1 MSIIGDFFD
10 KIRNRNRPALTS
22 SQEARGQFTTE
33 QIIGVMQQNGGME
46 EFFEELDNYFYK
58 VLEILETKL
67 NYNKERVS
75 GLYFMTLVELMIEN
89 LKNMEHMEKK
99 KLSKKDC

>member
-46 EFFEELDNYFYK
+46 EFFEELDKQY
-58 VLEILETKL
+58 L
-67 NYNKERVS
+67 
-75 GLYFMTLVELMIEN
+75 
-89 LKNMEHMEKK
+89 LKWMF
-99 KLSKKDC
+99 